1 MKRLNLAAFKAQQH
15 HLNQP
20 EKLEQL
26 MDHVLGNCHDPERDG
41 YGLGN
46 GSSGGKKGGGGI
58 SNGKGGG
65 SDRSN

>member
-1 MKRLNLAAFKAQQH
+1 MKRLSLKAFQAQSRPLQ
-15 HLNQP
+15 QP

-26 MDHVLGNCHDPERDG
+26 MDQVLGNCHDPERDG
-41 YGLGN
+41 YGLG
-46 GSSGGKKGGGGI
+46 SSTSGGKKSGGGI